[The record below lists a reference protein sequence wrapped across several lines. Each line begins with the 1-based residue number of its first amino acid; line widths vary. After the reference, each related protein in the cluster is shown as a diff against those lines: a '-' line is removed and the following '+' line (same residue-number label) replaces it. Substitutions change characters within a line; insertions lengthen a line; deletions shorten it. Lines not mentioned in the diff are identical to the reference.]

1 MRLFVRMSF
10 YVYVHMFVKH
20 PEQFLL
26 IRCYVS
32 MSLLLLLL
40 VETSIV
46 CVFACMDVC
55 MCTHVRVCM
64 HECVYC
70 HQVIFN
76 CLFMAN
82 TSRWNQYM

>member
-40 VETSIV
+40 VVTSIV
-46 CVFACMDVC
+46 CVCVC
-55 MCTHVRVCM
+55 MYGCVHVHARA
-64 HECVYC
+64 CV
-70 HQVIFN
+70 H
-76 CLFMAN
+76 A
-82 TSRWNQYM
+82 